1 MEELLTPKEASEILK
16 VKERVLCYTLNIP
29 YIKVG
34 GTRRYQRQ
42 DIENYIKKN
51 KCYNIDII
59 SYRKSN
65 KVKEYVI

>member
-1 MEELLTPKEASEILK
+1 MEELLTPKEACGILK

-59 SYRKSN
+59 SYQKSN

>member
-1 MEELLTPKEASEILK
+1 MDELLTPDEVSEILK
-16 VKERVLCYTLNIP
+16 VDKRIVCYTLNIP

-59 SYRKSN
+59 SYQKSN